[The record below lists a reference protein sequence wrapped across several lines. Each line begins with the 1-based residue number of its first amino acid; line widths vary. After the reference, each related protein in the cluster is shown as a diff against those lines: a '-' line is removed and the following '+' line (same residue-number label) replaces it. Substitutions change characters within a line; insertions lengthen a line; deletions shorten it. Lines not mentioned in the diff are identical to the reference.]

1 MEDALAWAAAHVT
14 EAVDVARA
22 TSLLDRARAMQAKA
36 AAADIAETASPSLRA
51 LVAQIW
57 DLFPTSPDLQRQSFD
72 SGVR

>member
-22 TSLLDRARAMQAKA
+22 TSLLDRARVMQAPSRGA
-36 AAADIAETASPSLRA
+36 PSQSSLRA

-57 DLFPTSPDLQRQSFD
+57 DLFPSNPELRRQSFD